1 VIKPGAM
8 PSSYRFDKQ
17 RKKEWTEAVK
27 AGNEEQLRI
36 RKAVAKR

>member
-1 VIKPGAM
+1 M

-17 RKKEWTEAVK
+17 RKTEWTEAVK
-27 AGNEEQLRI
+27 AGDEEQLRI